1 MRRARYAT
9 ILSFALISACKT
21 PQAEPQASLPD
32 ACKSAITAYGSRAA
46 LKANPNMVAVNLAAV
61 PTPATA
67 IGYGPSS
74 GYRAEL
80 TLVDGNWFIARAT
93 GADPVQVE
101 TVPGKDAGAV
111 FFVSAAPEVWSARPV
126 GTTIT
131 SMAGLE
137 SILAEAAA
145 ASDCPSSAIPFRL
158 SGTITGAEWSVVGR
172 PEGAKGQ
179 IKSGNVTLV
188 GIYDPFDPDRYF
200 MPSGQQ
206 LHVHLVSD
214 DGTISGHLSS
224 FSRFDD
230 GVLSLPEQV

>member
-1 MRRARYAT
+1 MKSARYAAF
-9 ILSFALISACKT
+9 LGLALISSCKT
-21 PQAEPQASLPD
+21 PQAETQAASPD
-32 ACKSAITAYGSRAA
+32 ACESSITAYGSRAA
-46 LKANPNMVAVNLAAV
+46 LKADPDMVAVNLAAV

-67 IGYGPSS
+67 IGYGPGA

-80 TLVDGNWFIARAT
+80 TLADGNWFIAHAT
-93 GADPVQVE
+93 GADSVQVE

-111 FFVSAAPEVWSARPV
+111 FFVSAAPEAWSARPV

-131 SMAGLE
+131 AMAGLE

-145 ASDCPSSAIPFRL
+145 ASDCPMSAIAFRL
-158 SGTITGAEWSVVGR
+158 SGTITDAEWSVVGR
-172 PEGAKGQ
+172 PEGARGQ
-179 IKSGNVTLV
+179 IRSGNVTLV
-188 GIYDPFDPDRYF
+188 GIYDPFDPGRYF

-224 FSRFDD
+224 FSRLDD
-230 GVLSLPEQV
+230 GVLSLPGQV

>member
-1 MRRARYAT
+1 MKSARYAAF
-9 ILSFALISACKT
+9 LGFALISACNT
-21 PQAEPQASLPD
+21 RQAETQAASPD
-32 ACKSAITAYGSRAA
+32 ACESSITAYGSRAA
-46 LKANPNMVAVNLAAV
+46 LKADPDMVAVNLAAV

-80 TLVDGNWFIARAT
+80 TLVDGNWFIARAA
-93 GADPVQVE
+93 GADSVQVE
-101 TVPGKDAGAV
+101 TTPDKGAGAV
-111 FFVSAAPEVWSARPV
+111 FFVSAAPEAWSARPARR
-126 GTTIT
+126 TIA

-145 ASDCPSSAIPFRL
+145 ASDCPMSAIAFRL
-158 SGTITGAEWSVVGR
+158 SGTITDAEWSVVGR
-172 PEGAKGQ
+172 PDGAKGQ
-179 IKSGNVTLV
+179 IKTGKVTLV

-214 DGTISGHLSS
+214 DGTVSGHLSS
-224 FSRFDD
+224 FSRLDD
-230 GVLSLPEQV
+230 GVLSLPGQV